1 MRSPH
6 TLLLPLALAAATLLP
21 VSDAFAQ
28 QAASP
33 LPASAAPVSVSPP
46 PVPPPE
52 TAALAIVAPPG
63 ARLRFE
69 MDARSED
76 LLGLVKSFLK
86 GIGETKGTA
95 AARANAAP
103 PAGPVPPVNPIE
115 EALENGNLADILKD
129 VNHLHFVVWELPPPP
144 SAPTP
149 STAAKPLTK
158 VAASAAPPPTPS
170 PAFDTNA
177 FYEGAFQAEGAH
189 RVLYTDADEFKLVMV
204 GFPDHHGYAFVA
216 SDLPASGGGYIAA
229 ARADGYPNMEALT
242 AFISHVTS
250 AVMKTKTGKQM
261 IDATLNTV
269 KGAGANDKSAGADDK
284 SAGTDDK
291 SAGTDDKGTDKK

>member
-6 TLLLPLALAAATLLP
+6 ILLLPLALTAATLLP
-21 VSDAFAQ
+21 VPAARAQ
-28 QAASP
+28 QPAPAAVLVPS
-33 LPASAAPVSVSPP
+33 ASH
-46 PVPPPE
+46 PE
-52 TAALAIVAPPG
+52 TAALAIPSPPG

-86 GIGETKGTA
+86 GIGETKGID
-95 AARANAAP
+95 AARANAAA
-103 PAGPVPPVNPIE
+103 PAGPVRPVNPIE

-149 STAAKPLTK
+149 TTPAKPLPKTLTK
-158 VAASAAPPPTPS
+158 PVALAVPAATPS
-170 PAFDTNA
+170 VPTLDTNA

-189 RVLYTDADEFKLVMV
+189 RVLYTDVDEFKLVMV
-204 GFPDHHGYAFVA
+204 GFPDRHGYAFVA

-250 AVMKTKTGKQM
+250 AVMQTKTGKQM
-261 IDATLNTV
+261 MDATLNTV
-269 KGAGANDKSAGADDK
+269 KGAGA
-284 SAGTDDK
+284 
-291 SAGTDDKGTDKK
+291 DDKGAGTEDKGAGTEDKGADKK

>member
-46 PVPPPE
+46 PAPPPE

-95 AARANAAP
+95 AAKANAAP
-103 PAGPVPPVNPIE
+103 PVGPVPPVNPIE

-144 SAPTP
+144 STPTP

-158 VAASAAPPPTPS
+158 AAASAAPPPTPS
-170 PAFDTNA
+170 LAFDTNA

-204 GFPDHHGYAFVA
+204 GFPNHHGYAFVA

-242 AFISHVTS
+242 AFISHVTL

-284 SAGTDDK
+284 SAGTE
-291 SAGTDDKGTDKK
+291 DKGTDKK